1 MPFKVRLRRA
11 FTLIELLVVIAIIAI
26 LAALLL
32 PALAGS
38 KEQARRVNCKNHLR
52 QFLLASLM
60 FADDHEN
67 KLPSGASEN
76 SDPRDEHV
84 PIISTATRSNLID
97 YAGNFKMLECP
108 SLGPP
113 FNQEGGWFFEDYG
126 YVIGYNYLGG
136 HTNTPWS
143 ASGGFVEWVSPQSTT
158 DDPTLPLV
166 TDANNWSPGY
176 RKTFA
181 PHAKT
186 GPISTDDY
194 SNGAASGAPPEKI
207 GAVGGNIGLLDG
219 SVHWKNIGEMRP
231 RRGSQLWGDEGCY
244 ALW

>member
-1 MPFKVRLRRA
+1 M
-11 FTLIELLVVIAIIAI
+11 IELLVVIAIIEI

-32 PALAGS
+32 PALSNS
-38 KEQARRVNCKNHLR
+38 KKQARRVNCKNHLR
-52 QFLLASLM
+52 QFLLAATI
-60 FADDHEN
+60 FADDHDG

-76 SDPRDEHV
+76 SDPTDEHLPV
-84 PIISTATRSNLID
+84 LSGTTRSNLID

-113 FNQEGGWFFEDYG
+113 FNQGGGWYYADYG

-136 HTNTPWS
+136 HTNTPWPV
-143 ASGGFVEWVSPQSTT
+143 ASPFVAWISPQTAT
-158 DDPTLPLV
+158 DDPMLPLA

-176 RKTFA
+176 GKTFV
-181 PHAKT
+181 PHARS
-186 GPISTDDY
+186 GPIATDDY
-194 SNGAASGAPPEKI
+194 SNGSISGAAPQKA

-219 SVHWKNIGEMRP
+219 SVHWKSISVMEP
-231 RRGSQLWGDEGCY
+231 HQGSRLWANDGCF